1 MKISRNEP
9 TGGDAETVAREIHAA
24 DVRRLVKPGD
34 ILTHTRCL
42 GCLEEHVFDGYDGA
56 WMCGWPTADT
66 KRVAGVSQRSRG
78 QYANDI
84 APSAVTHINRTPID
98 VAKMLA
104 EQNTPNAPESH

>member
-1 MKISRNEP
+1 MKISKNEP
-9 TGGDAETVAREIHAA
+9 ACGDAETVVRELHAA
-24 DVRRLVKPGD
+24 DVRRLVKRGD
-34 ILTHTRCL
+34 ILTHARCL
-42 GCLEEHVFDGYDGA
+42 GCIEEHIFDGYDGA

-66 KRVAGVSQRSRG
+66 KRLAGVSQRSRG